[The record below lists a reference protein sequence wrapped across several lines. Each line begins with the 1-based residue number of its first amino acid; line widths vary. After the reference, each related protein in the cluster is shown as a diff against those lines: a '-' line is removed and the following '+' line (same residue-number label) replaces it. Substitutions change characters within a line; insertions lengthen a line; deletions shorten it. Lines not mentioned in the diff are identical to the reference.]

1 MYYPSPPFPLLRS
14 CIIRKNIMKKVII
27 KVQERIKYLS
37 DIKGFLNVL
46 PDKGH
51 YIFNKKVCGCGAT
64 ELYLGCDK
72 KCILA
77 SPRKNL
83 LYNKYSQHLQDNYH
97 LFRYNGDKDKYFS
110 NGSISSSETVTYK
123 DNLRDYV
130 RGGGT
135 KILTTYDSLK
145 HILEILKEQGEN
157 LEEWNVVVDEFQVM
171 FYDCHFKATT
181 EYEFYKLLQV
191 FPNVVFLSATP
202 FLEEYL
208 DKLDFFKVLTMYE
221 LEWPESMIEKPRVK
235 IIKTSKSITQ
245 LCKGIIENY
254 RKGEGETTLVDG
266 KEIKAKE
273 AVFYINSVKDI
284 VKVIKTLNIKP
295 EEVNIICSSTPEN
308 IGKLKDLSKATGM
321 EYKIGDIPGK
331 GETHKMFTFCTSTVY
346 VGADFYSD
354 KAYSYIFANPK
365 VESLT
370 IDVSVDIQQI
380 IGRQRLDSNPFKNM
394 ATLYF
399 NTKASDMTEEAMN
412 ESIKQKNE
420 KTNRQIENFKS
431 APHKEEFIDGLN
443 KKPNH
448 KENYCCIS
456 KDEKGNQVIEKNPLL
471 ELADRR
477 AWEISNK
484 IYNNDLSMFTAL
496 SVNMNV
502 TKDIDSDDSE
512 VKVLFQ
518 RWNEMKNFK
527 DRAVFYCEACKNTV
541 VLDKCYFIPTKY
553 KEYYEALGEE
563 GMENLEWR
571 EDYIKN
577 AIAPIPFEQRPNDK
591 IVEKLK
597 SNLEV
602 GKFYTRSEVKELLC
616 NTFKELG
623 LKGKPSASDISFYI
637 DCEERSKR
645 IEGKKVAGYQVISH
659 YKKRVSL
666 FKIITEVKNPIDY
679 NLDDILDM
687 IRTGK
692 QFDLK
697 KKVQD
702 VRNAKDKDEKDE
714 KKKRIPAVIWNGT
727 FKSKN
732 KNCLKVYSSYT
743 ALDFDH
749 IPPENMQD
757 FIDSLKKSPHVYAG
771 FKTPS
776 GEGYK
781 AIILHDN
788 LEPRY
793 HDDLYEQLL
802 NHYNCEVKDTS
813 TRDLARGN
821 YLSYDPDLWI
831 NADAVPFHFVPS
843 TSEPKTVVMKTETV
857 IKTDTGEE
865 ILVQDDD
872 EASGF
877 LLKLRKQVISD
888 ETIIKFLKG
897 IWTGK
902 AIGQGRNNA
911 AMSYAG
917 VLCKAGIE
925 KSKAKEL
932 IEELIPGFDISEI
945 IRYAYSHNIYGCE
958 RRRYIRKKKD

>member
-1 MYYPSPPFPLLRS
+1 
-14 CIIRKNIMKKVII
+14 MKKTTI
-27 KVQERIKYLS
+27 KVPLGIKYLS
-37 DIKGFLNVL
+37 EFKDLYNNIPTN
-46 PDKGH
+46 GH
-51 YIFNKKVCGCGAT
+51 YILNKKVCGCGAT

-83 LYNKYSQHLQDNYH
+83 LYNKYSQHLSDNFH

-123 DNLRDYV
+123 ENLRDYIKN
-130 RGGGT
+130 GGT
-135 KILTTYDSLK
+135 KILTTYDSIK
-145 HILEILKEQGEN
+145 HTHEILIELGEN
-157 LEEWNVVVDEFQVM
+157 LEEWEVTVDEFQVM

-181 EYEFYKLLQV
+181 EYEFYKQLQS

-208 DKLDFFKVLTMYE
+208 DQLDFFKNMSMYE
-221 LEWPESMIEKPRVK
+221 LEWPRTMVEKPKVNMT
-235 IIKTSKSITQ
+235 KTSKNITK
-245 LCKGIIENY
+245 LCEGIIDKY
-254 RKGEGETTLVDG
+254 RNGKGETTLVDG
-266 KEIKAKE
+266 KEYRSKE
-273 AVFYINSVKDI
+273 AILYINSVKDI

-308 IGKLKDLSKATGM
+308 IGKLKELSKEKGK

-331 GETHKMFTFCTSTVY
+331 GDTHKMFTFCTSTVY

-354 KAYSYIFANPK
+354 NAYTYIFANPK
-365 VESLT
+365 IESLT

-399 NTKASDMTEEAMN
+399 NTKKSDMTEEAFN
-412 ESIKQKNE
+412 ESIRLKNE
-420 KTNRQIENFKS
+420 KTNRQIENFNS
-431 APHKEEFIDGLN
+431 APHKEEFIEGLN

-456 KDEKGNQVIEKNPLL
+456 KDENGNQVIEKNILI

-484 IYNNDLSMFTAL
+484 IFNNDFSMFTAL

-502 TKDIDSDDSE
+502 TKDTDSDDSE
-512 VKVLFQ
+512 VKVIF
-518 RWNEMKNFK
+518 REWNEMKSFK
-527 DRAVFYCEACKNTV
+527 DRAFFYCEACKDIPE
-541 VLDKCYFIPTKY
+541 VLDKCSFIPTKY
-553 KEYYEALGEE
+553 KEYHEALGEE
-563 GMENLEWR
+563 GMKELGWR

-591 IVEKLK
+591 IMERLRAKL
-597 SNLEV
+597 EI
-602 GKFYTRSEVKELLC
+602 GKFYTKTEIKELLC
-616 NTFKELG
+616 NIFKELE

-637 DCEERSKR
+637 DCEEKSKR
-645 IEGKKVAGYQVISH
+645 MDGKKVVGYRVISH

-666 FKIITEVKNPIDY
+666 FKRITDVKNPINY
-679 NLDDILDM
+679 NLDDILE
-687 IRTGK
+687 IIKTGTE
-692 QFDLK
+692 FDLK

-714 KKKRIPAVIWNGT
+714 KKKRIPAATVNGT
-727 FKSKN
+727 FESKN
-732 KNCLKVYSSYT
+732 KNCLLVYSSYT

-749 IPPENMQD
+749 IPEDEMQD
-757 FIDSLKKSPHVYAG
+757 FIDNLKKSPHVYAG
-771 FKTPS
+771 FRTSS

-788 LEPRY
+788 LEPLY

-802 NHYNCEVKDTS
+802 EYYNCEVKDTS

-925 KSKAKEL
+925 KNKAKEL

>member
-1 MYYPSPPFPLLRS
+1 M
-14 CIIRKNIMKKVII
+14 
-27 KVQERIKYLS
+27 
-37 DIKGFLNVL
+37 
-46 PDKGH
+46 
-51 YIFNKKVCGCGAT
+51 
-64 ELYLGCDK
+64 
-72 KCILA
+72 A

-83 LYNKYSQHLQDNYH
+83 LYNKYSQHLSDNFH

-123 DNLRDYV
+123 DNLRDYIKNS
-130 RGGGT
+130 GT
-135 KILTTYDSLK
+135 KILTTYDSIK
-145 HILEILKEQGEN
+145 HIREILIELGEN
-157 LEEWNVVVDEFQVM
+157 LEEWEVIVDEFQVM

-181 EYEFYKLLQV
+181 EYEFYKHLQS

-208 DKLDFFKVLTMYE
+208 DQLDFFKNMTMYE
-221 LEWPESMIEKPRVK
+221 LEWPRTMVEKPKVNMT
-235 IIKTSKSITQ
+235 KTSKTITK
-245 LCKGIIENY
+245 LCEGIIDKY
-254 RKGEGETTLVDG
+254 RNGKGETTLVAG
-266 KEIKAKE
+266 KEYRSKE
-273 AVFYINSVKDI
+273 AILYINSVKDI
-284 VKVIKTLNIKP
+284 VKVIKALKIKP

-308 IGKLKDLSKATGM
+308 IGKLKELSKAMNM

-331 GETHKMFTFCTSTVY
+331 GDTHKMFTFCTSTVY

-354 KAYSYIFANPK
+354 NAYTYIFANPK
-365 VESLT
+365 IESLT

-399 NTKASDMTEEAMN
+399 NTKKSDMTEEAFN
-412 ESIKQKNE
+412 ESIRLKNE
-420 KTNRQIENFKS
+420 KTNRQIENFNS
-431 APHKEEFIDGLN
+431 APHKEEFIEGLN

-456 KDEKGNQVIEKNPLL
+456 KDENGNQVIEKNILI

-484 IYNNDLSMFTAL
+484 IFNNDLSMFTAL

-502 TKDIDSDDSE
+502 TKDTDSDDSE
-512 VKVLFQ
+512 VKVIF
-518 RWNEMKNFK
+518 REWNEMKSFK
-527 DRAVFYCEACKNTV
+527 DRAFFYCEACKDIPE
-541 VLDKCYFIPTKY
+541 VLDKCSFIPTKY
-553 KEYYEALGEE
+553 KEYHEALGEE
-563 GMENLEWR
+563 GMKELGWR

-591 IVEKLK
+591 IMEKLRAK
-597 SNLEV
+597 LEI
-602 GKFYTRSEVKELLC
+602 GKFYTKTEIKELLC
-616 NTFKELG
+616 NIFKELE

-637 DCEERSKR
+637 DCEEKSKR
-645 IEGKKVAGYQVISH
+645 MDGKKVVGYQVISH

-666 FKIITEVKNPIDY
+666 FKRITDVKNPINY
-679 NLDDILDM
+679 NLDDILE
-687 IRTGK
+687 IIKTGTE
-692 QFDLK
+692 FDLK

-702 VRNAKDKDEKDE
+702 VRNAKDKDEKDSM
-714 KKKRIPAVIWNGT
+714 KIRIPAATVNGT
-727 FKSKN
+727 FESKN
-732 KNCLKVYSSYT
+732 KNCLLVYSSYT

-749 IPPENMQD
+749 IPEDEMQD
-757 FIDSLKKSPHVYAG
+757 FIDNLKKSPHVYAG
-771 FKTPS
+771 FRTSS

-788 LEPRY
+788 LEPLY

-802 NHYNCEVKDTS
+802 EYYNCEVKDTS

-831 NADAVPFHFVPS
+831 NPDAEPFHFVPS
-843 TSEPKTVVMKTETV
+843 TIVPKTVVMKTETV
-857 IKTDTGEE
+857 IKNEAGEE

-872 EASGF
+872 DASSF

-925 KSKAKEL
+925 KSKAKAV

-945 IRYAYSHNIYGCE
+945 IDYAYSHNIYGCE
-958 RRRYIRKKKD
+958 RRRYIRKKKN

>member
-1 MYYPSPPFPLLRS
+1 
-14 CIIRKNIMKKVII
+14 MKKTTI
-27 KVQERIKYLS
+27 KVPLGIKYISEFKDLYNN
-37 DIKGFLNVL
+37 IPTN
-46 PDKGH
+46 GH
-51 YIFNKKVCGCGAT
+51 YILNKKVCGCGAT

-83 LYNKYSQHLQDNYH
+83 LYNKYSQHLSDNFH

-123 DNLRDYV
+123 ENLRDYIKN
-130 RGGGT
+130 GGT
-135 KILTTYDSLK
+135 KILTTYDSIK
-145 HILEILKEQGEN
+145 HIREILIELGEN
-157 LEEWNVVVDEFQVM
+157 LEEWEVTVDEFQVM

-181 EYEFYKLLQV
+181 EYEFYKHLQG

-208 DKLDFFKVLTMYE
+208 DQLDFFKSMTMYE
-221 LEWPESMIEKPRVK
+221 LEWPRTMVEKPKVNMT
-235 IIKTSKSITQ
+235 KTSKNITK
-245 LCKGIIENY
+245 LCEGIIDKY
-254 RKGEGETTLVDG
+254 RNGKGETTLVDG
-266 KEIKAKE
+266 KKYRSKE
-273 AVFYINSVKDI
+273 AILYINSVKDI
-284 VKVIKTLNIKP
+284 VKVIKALKIKP

-308 IGKLKDLSKATGM
+308 ISKLKELSKAMGM

-331 GETHKMFTFCTSTVY
+331 GDTHKMFTFCTSTVY

-354 KAYSYIFANPK
+354 NAYTYIFANPK
-365 VESLT
+365 IESLT

-399 NTKASDMTEEAMN
+399 NTKKSDMTEEAFN
-412 ESIKQKNE
+412 ESIRLKNE
-420 KTNRQIENFKS
+420 KTNRQIENFNS
-431 APHKEEFIDGLN
+431 APHKEEFIEGLN

-456 KDEKGNQVIEKNPLL
+456 KDEKGNQVIEKNTLI
-471 ELADRR
+471 ELAERR

-484 IYNNDLSMFTAL
+484 IFNNDLSMFTAL

-502 TKDIDSDDSE
+502 TKDTDSDDSE
-512 VKVLFQ
+512 VKAIFQ
-518 RWNEMKNFK
+518 KWNEMKSFK
-527 DRAVFYCEACKNTV
+527 DRAFFYCEACKDIPE
-541 VLDKCYFIPTKY
+541 VLDKCSFIPTKY
-553 KEYYEALGEE
+553 KEYHEALGEE
-563 GMENLEWR
+563 GMKELGWR

-591 IVEKLK
+591 IMERLRAKL
-597 SNLEV
+597 EI
-602 GKFYTRSEVKELLC
+602 GKFYTKTEIKELLC
-616 NTFKELG
+616 NIFKELE

-637 DCEERSKR
+637 DCEEKSKR
-645 IEGKKVAGYQVISH
+645 MDGKKVVGYQFISH

-666 FKIITEVKNPIDY
+666 FKRITDVKNPIDY
-679 NLDDILDM
+679 NLDDILEI
-687 IRTGK
+687 IRTGTE
-692 QFDLK
+692 FDLK

-702 VRNAKDKDEKDE
+702 VRNAKDKDEKDSM
-714 KKKRIPAVIWNGT
+714 KIRIPAATWNGT
-727 FKSKN
+727 FENKN
-732 KNCLKVYSSYT
+732 KNCLLVYSSYT

-749 IPPENMQD
+749 IPEDEMQD
-757 FIDSLKKSPHVYAG
+757 FIDNLKKSPHVYAG
-771 FKTPS
+771 FRTSS

-788 LEPRY
+788 LEPLY

-802 NHYNCEVKDTS
+802 EYYNCEVKDTS

-831 NADAVPFHFVPS
+831 NPDAVPFHFVPS
-843 TSEPKTVVMKTETV
+843 TTVPKTVVMKTETV

-925 KSKAKEL
+925 KSKAKAV

-945 IRYAYSHNIYGCE
+945 IDYAYSHNIYGCE
-958 RRRYIRKKKD
+958 RRRYIRKKKN

>member
-1 MYYPSPPFPLLRS
+1 
-14 CIIRKNIMKKVII
+14 MKKIII
-27 KVQERIKYLS
+27 KVPLGIKYISEFKDLYNN
-37 DIKGFLNVL
+37 IPTN
-46 PDKGH
+46 GH
-51 YIFNKKVCGCGAT
+51 YILNKKVCGCGAT

-83 LYNKYSQHLQDNYH
+83 LYNKYSQHLSDNFH

-123 DNLRDYV
+123 DNLRDYIKN
-130 RGGGT
+130 GGT
-135 KILTTYDSLK
+135 KILTTYDSIK
-145 HILEILKEQGEN
+145 HIREILIELGEN
-157 LEEWNVVVDEFQVM
+157 LEEWEVIVDEFQVM

-181 EYEFYKLLQV
+181 EYEFYKHLQS

-208 DKLDFFKVLTMYE
+208 DQLDFFKSMTMYE
-221 LEWPESMIEKPRVK
+221 LEWPRTMVEKPKVNMT
-235 IIKTSKSITQ
+235 KTSKNITK
-245 LCKGIIENY
+245 LCEGIIDKY
-254 RKGEGETTLVDG
+254 RNGKGETTLVDG
-266 KEIKAKE
+266 KEYRSKE
-273 AVFYINSVKDI
+273 AILYINSVKDI
-284 VKVIKTLNIKP
+284 VKVIKALKIKP

-308 IGKLKDLSKATGM
+308 ISKLKELSKAMGM

-331 GETHKMFTFCTSTVY
+331 GDTHKMFTFCTSTVY

-354 KAYSYIFANPK
+354 NAYTYIFANPK

-399 NTKASDMTEEAMN
+399 NTKASDMTEEAFN
-412 ESIKQKNE
+412 ESIRLKNE
-420 KTNRQIENFKS
+420 KTNRQIENFNS
-431 APHKEEFIDGLN
+431 APHKEDFIEGLN

-456 KDEKGNQVIEKNPLL
+456 KDEKGNQVIEKNTLI
-471 ELADRR
+471 ELAERR

-484 IYNNDLSMFTAL
+484 IFNNDLSMFTAL

-502 TKDIDSDDSE
+502 TKDTDSDDSE
-512 VKVLFQ
+512 VKAIFQ
-518 RWNEMKNFK
+518 KWNEMKSFK
-527 DRAVFYCEACKNTV
+527 DRAFFYCEACKDIPE
-541 VLDKCYFIPTKY
+541 VLDKCSFIPTKY
-553 KEYYEALGEE
+553 KEYHEALGEE
-563 GMENLEWR
+563 GMKELGWR

-591 IVEKLK
+591 IMERLRAKL
-597 SNLEV
+597 EI
-602 GKFYTRSEVKELLC
+602 GKFYTKTEIKELLC
-616 NTFKELG
+616 NIFKELE

-637 DCEERSKR
+637 DCEEKSKR
-645 IEGKKVAGYQVISH
+645 MDGKKVVGYQVISH

-666 FKIITEVKNPIDY
+666 FKRITDVKNPINY
-679 NLDDILDM
+679 NLDDILEI
-687 IRTGK
+687 IRTGTE
-692 QFDLK
+692 FDLK

-702 VRNAKDKDEKDE
+702 VRNAKDKDEKDSM
-714 KKKRIPAVIWNGT
+714 KIRIPAATVNGT
-727 FKSKN
+727 FESKN
-732 KNCLKVYSSYT
+732 KNCLLVYSSYT

-749 IPPENMQD
+749 IPEDEMQD
-757 FIDSLKKSPHVYAG
+757 FIDNLKKSPHVYAG
-771 FKTPS
+771 FRTSS

-788 LEPRY
+788 LEPLY

-802 NHYNCEVKDTS
+802 EYYNCEVKDTS

-831 NADAVPFHFVPS
+831 NPDAEPFHFVPS
-843 TSEPKTVVMKTETV
+843 TTVPKTVVMKTETV
-857 IKTDTGEE
+857 IKTETGEE

-925 KSKAKEL
+925 KNKAKEL

>member
-1 MYYPSPPFPLLRS
+1 
-14 CIIRKNIMKKVII
+14 MKKTTI
-27 KVQERIKYLS
+27 KVPLGIKYLS
-37 DIKGFLNVL
+37 EFKDLYNNIPTN
-46 PDKGH
+46 GH
-51 YIFNKKVCGCGAT
+51 YILNKKVCGCGAT
-64 ELYLGCDK
+64 ELFLGCDK

-83 LYNKYSQHLQDNYH
+83 LYNKYSQHLSDNFH

-123 DNLRDYV
+123 ENLRDYIKK
-130 RGGGT
+130 GGT
-135 KILTTYDSLK
+135 KILTTYDSIK
-145 HILEILKEQGEN
+145 HTHEILQEEKQDI
-157 LEEWNVVVDEFQVM
+157 EEWEVIVDEFQVM
-171 FYDCHFKATT
+171 FYDCHFKANT
-181 EYEFYKLLQV
+181 EYEFYKQLQS

-208 DKLDFFKVLTMYE
+208 DQLDFFKSMTMYE
-221 LEWPESMIEKPRVK
+221 LEWPRTMVEKPKVNMT
-235 IIKTSKSITQ
+235 KTSKNITK
-245 LCKGIIENY
+245 LCEGIIDKY
-254 RKGEGETTLVDG
+254 RNGKGETTLVDG
-266 KEIKAKE
+266 KEYRSKE
-273 AVFYINSVKDI
+273 AILYINSVKDI
-284 VKVIKTLNIKP
+284 VKVIKTLNINP

-308 IGKLKDLSKATGM
+308 ISKLKELSKAIGM

-331 GETHKMFTFCTSTVY
+331 GDTHKMFTFCTSTVY

-354 KAYSYIFANPK
+354 NAYTYIFANPK
-365 VESLT
+365 IESLT

-399 NTKASDMTEEAMN
+399 NTKASDMTEEAFN
-412 ESIKQKNE
+412 ESIRLKNE
-420 KTNRQIENFKS
+420 KTNRQIENFNS
-431 APHKEEFIDGLN
+431 APHKEEFIEGLN

-456 KDEKGNQVIEKNPLL
+456 KDENGNQVIEKNILI

-484 IYNNDLSMFTAL
+484 IFNNDFSMFTAL

-502 TKDIDSDDSE
+502 TKDTDSDDSE
-512 VKVLFQ
+512 VKAIFQ
-518 RWNEMKNFK
+518 KWNEMKSFK
-527 DRAVFYCEACKNTV
+527 DRAFFYCEACKDIPE
-541 VLDKCYFIPTKY
+541 VLDKCSFIPTKY

-563 GMENLEWR
+563 GMKELGWR

-591 IVEKLK
+591 IMDRLRAKL
-597 SNLEV
+597 EI
-602 GKFYTRSEVKELLC
+602 GKFYTKTEIKELLC
-616 NTFKELG
+616 NIFKELE

-637 DCEERSKR
+637 DCEEKSKR
-645 IEGKKVAGYQVISH
+645 MDGKKVVGYQVISH

-666 FKIITEVKNPIDY
+666 FKRITDVKNPINY
-679 NLDDILDM
+679 NLDDILEI
-687 IRTGK
+687 IRTGTE
-692 QFDLK
+692 FDLK

-702 VRNAKDKDEKDE
+702 VRNAKDKDEKDSM
-714 KKKRIPAVIWNGT
+714 KKRIPAATVNGI
-727 FKSKN
+727 FESKN
-732 KNCLKVYSSYT
+732 KNCLLVYSSYT

-749 IPPENMQD
+749 IPEDEMSE
-757 FIDSLKKSPHVYAG
+757 FIDNLKKSPHVYAG
-771 FKTPS
+771 FRTSS

-788 LEPRY
+788 LEPLY

-802 NHYNCEVKDTS
+802 EYYNCEVKDTS

-831 NADAVPFHFVPS
+831 NPDAEPFHFVPS
-843 TSEPKTVVMKTETV
+843 TTVPKTVVMKTETV

-925 KSKAKEL
+925 KNKAKEL

>member
-1 MYYPSPPFPLLRS
+1 
-14 CIIRKNIMKKVII
+14 MKKTTI
-27 KVQERIKYLS
+27 KVPLGIKYISEFKDLYNN
-37 DIKGFLNVL
+37 IPTN
-46 PDKGH
+46 GH
-51 YIFNKKVCGCGAT
+51 YILNKKVCGCGAT
-64 ELYLGCDK
+64 ELFLGCDK

-83 LYNKYSQHLQDNYH
+83 LYNKYSQHLSDNFH

-123 DNLRDYV
+123 ENLRDYIKK
-130 RGGGT
+130 GGT
-135 KILTTYDSLK
+135 KILTTYDSIK
-145 HILEILKEQGEN
+145 HTHEILIELGEN
-157 LEEWNVVVDEFQVM
+157 LEEWEVTVDEFQIM

-181 EYEFYKLLQV
+181 EYEFYKHLQS

-208 DKLDFFKVLTMYE
+208 DQLDFFKNMTMYE
-221 LEWPESMIEKPRVK
+221 LEWPRTMVEKPKVNMT
-235 IIKTSKSITQ
+235 KTSKNITK
-245 LCKGIIENY
+245 LCEGIIDKY
-254 RKGEGETTLVDG
+254 RNGKGETTLVDG
-266 KEIKAKE
+266 KEYRSKE
-273 AVFYINSVKDI
+273 AILYINSVKDI
-284 VKVIKTLNIKP
+284 VKVIKNLNIKP

-308 IGKLKDLSKATGM
+308 IGKLKELSKAMNM

-331 GETHKMFTFCTSTVY
+331 GDTHKMFTFCTSTVY

-354 KAYSYIFANPK
+354 NAYTYIFANPK

-399 NTKASDMTEEAMN
+399 NTKASDMTEEAFN
-412 ESIKQKNE
+412 ESIRLKNE
-420 KTNRQIENFKS
+420 KTNRQIENFNS
-431 APHKEEFIDGLN
+431 APHKEEFIEGLN

-456 KDEKGNQVIEKNPLL
+456 KDKNGNQVIEKNILI

-484 IYNNDLSMFTAL
+484 IFNNDFSMFTAL

-502 TKDIDSDDSE
+502 TKDTDSDDSE
-512 VKVLFQ
+512 VKAIF
-518 RWNEMKNFK
+518 REWNEMKSFK
-527 DRAVFYCEACKNTV
+527 DRAFFYCEACKDIPE
-541 VLDKCYFIPTKY
+541 VLDKCSFIPTKY
-553 KEYYEALGEE
+553 KEYHEALGEE
-563 GMENLEWR
+563 GMKELGWR

-591 IVEKLK
+591 IMERLK
-597 SNLEV
+597 ANLEV
-602 GKFYTRSEVKELLC
+602 GKFYTKTYIKELLC
-616 NTFKELG
+616 NIFKELE

-637 DCEERSKR
+637 DCEEKSKR
-645 IEGKKVAGYQVISH
+645 MDGKKVVGYQVISH

-666 FKIITEVKNPIDY
+666 FKRITDVKNPIDY
-679 NLDDILDM
+679 NLDDILE
-687 IRTGK
+687 IIKTGTE
-692 QFDLK
+692 FNLK

-702 VRNAKDKDEKDE
+702 VRNAKDKDEKDSM
-714 KKKRIPAVIWNGT
+714 KIRIPAATVNGT
-727 FKSKN
+727 FESKN
-732 KNCLKVYSSYT
+732 KNCLLVYSSYT

-749 IPPENMQD
+749 IPEDEMSE
-757 FIDSLKKSPHVYAG
+757 FIDNLKKSPHVYAG
-771 FKTPS
+771 FRTSS

-788 LEPRY
+788 LEPLY

-802 NHYNCEVKDTS
+802 EYYNCEVKDTS

-831 NADAVPFHFVPS
+831 NPDAVPFHFVPS
-843 TSEPKTVVMKTETV
+843 TTVPKTVIMKTETV
-857 IKTDTGEE
+857 IKTEAGEE

-888 ETIIKFLKG
+888 KTIIKFLKG

-925 KSKAKEL
+925 KSKAKAV
-932 IEELIPGFDISEI
+932 IEELIPEFDISEI
-945 IRYAYSHNIYGCE
+945 IDYAYSHNIYGCE

>member
-1 MYYPSPPFPLLRS
+1 
-14 CIIRKNIMKKVII
+14 MKKITI
-27 KVQERIKYLS
+27 KVPLGIKYISEFKDLYNN
-37 DIKGFLNVL
+37 IPTN
-46 PDKGH
+46 GH
-51 YIFNKKVCGCGAT
+51 YILNKKVCGCGAT

-83 LYNKYSQHLQDNYH
+83 LYNKYSQHLSDNFH

-123 DNLRDYV
+123 ENLRDYIKN
-130 RGGGT
+130 GGT
-135 KILTTYDSLK
+135 KILTTYDSIK
-145 HILEILKEQGEN
+145 HIREILIELGEN
-157 LEEWNVVVDEFQVM
+157 LEEWEVTVDEFQVM

-181 EYEFYKLLQV
+181 EYEFYKHLQG

-208 DKLDFFKVLTMYE
+208 DQLDFFKSMTMYE
-221 LEWPESMIEKPRVK
+221 LEWPRTMVEKPKVNMT
-235 IIKTSKSITQ
+235 KTSKNITK
-245 LCKGIIENY
+245 LCEGIIDKY
-254 RKGEGETTLVDG
+254 RNGKGETTLVDG
-266 KEIKAKE
+266 KEYRSKE
-273 AVFYINSVKDI
+273 AILYINSVKDI
-284 VKVIKTLNIKP
+284 VKVIKALKIKP

-308 IGKLKDLSKATGM
+308 ISKLKELSKAMGM

-331 GETHKMFTFCTSTVY
+331 GDTHKMFTFCTSTVY

-354 KAYSYIFANPK
+354 NAYTYIFANPK

-399 NTKASDMTEEAMN
+399 NTKASDMTEEAFN
-412 ESIKQKNE
+412 ESIRLKNE
-420 KTNRQIENFKS
+420 KTNRQIENFNS
-431 APHKEEFIDGLN
+431 APHKEDFIEGLN

-456 KDEKGNQVIEKNPLL
+456 KDEKGNQVIEKNILI
-471 ELADRR
+471 ELAERR

-484 IYNNDLSMFTAL
+484 IFNNDLSMFTAL

-502 TKDIDSDDSE
+502 TKDTDSDDSE
-512 VKVLFQ
+512 VKVMFQ
-518 RWNEMKNFK
+518 KWNEMKSFK
-527 DRAVFYCEACKNTV
+527 DRAFFYCEACKDIPE
-541 VLDKCYFIPTKY
+541 VLDKCSFIPTKY
-553 KEYYEALGEE
+553 KEYHEALGEE
-563 GMENLEWR
+563 GMKELGWR

-591 IVEKLK
+591 IMERLRAKL
-597 SNLEV
+597 EI
-602 GKFYTRSEVKELLC
+602 GKFYTKTEIKELLC
-616 NTFKELG
+616 NIFKELE

-637 DCEERSKR
+637 DCEEKSKR
-645 IEGKKVAGYQVISH
+645 MDGKKVVGYQVISH

-666 FKIITEVKNPIDY
+666 FKRITDVKNPIDY
-679 NLDDILDM
+679 NLDDILE
-687 IRTGK
+687 IIKTGTE
-692 QFDLK
+692 FDLK

-714 KKKRIPAVIWNGT
+714 KKKRIPAATVNGT
-727 FKSKN
+727 FESKN

-749 IPPENMQD
+749 IPEDEMQD
-757 FIDSLKKSPHVYAG
+757 FIDNLKKSPHVYAG
-771 FKTPS
+771 FRTSS

-788 LEPRY
+788 LEPLY

-802 NHYNCEVKDTS
+802 EYYNCEVKDTS

-831 NADAVPFHFVPS
+831 NPDAVSFHFVPS
-843 TSEPKTVVMKTETV
+843 TTVPKTVVMKTETV

-925 KSKAKEL
+925 KSKAKAV

-945 IRYAYSHNIYGCE
+945 IDYAYSHNIYGCE
-958 RRRYIRKKKD
+958 RRRYIRKKKN

>member
-1 MYYPSPPFPLLRS
+1 
-14 CIIRKNIMKKVII
+14 MKKTTI
-27 KVQERIKYLS
+27 KVPLGIKYLS
-37 DIKGFLNVL
+37 EFKDLYNNIPTN
-46 PDKGH
+46 GH
-51 YIFNKKVCGCGAT
+51 YILNKKVCGCGAT
-64 ELYLGCDK
+64 ELYLSCDK

-83 LYNKYSQHLQDNYH
+83 LYNKYSQHLSDNFH

-123 DNLRDYV
+123 ENLRDYIKN
-130 RGGGT
+130 GGT
-135 KILTTYDSLK
+135 KILTTYDSIK
-145 HILEILKEQGEN
+145 HIREILIELGEN
-157 LEEWNVVVDEFQVM
+157 LEKWEVIVDEFQVM

-181 EYEFYKLLQV
+181 EYEFYKHLQS

-208 DKLDFFKVLTMYE
+208 DQLDFFKNMTMYE
-221 LEWPESMIEKPRVK
+221 LEWPRTMVEKPKVNMT
-235 IIKTSKSITQ
+235 KTSKNITK
-245 LCKGIIENY
+245 LCEGIIDKY
-254 RKGEGETTLVDG
+254 RNGKGETTLVDG
-266 KEIKAKE
+266 KEYRSKE
-273 AVFYINSVKDI
+273 AILYINSVKDI
-284 VKVIKTLNIKP
+284 VKVIKALKIKP

-308 IGKLKDLSKATGM
+308 ISKLKELSKAMGM

-331 GETHKMFTFCTSTVY
+331 GDTHKMFTFCTSTVY

-354 KAYSYIFANPK
+354 NAYTYIFANPK

-399 NTKASDMTEEAMN
+399 NTKASDMTEEAFN
-412 ESIKQKNE
+412 ESIRLKNE
-420 KTNRQIENFKS
+420 KTNRQIENFNS
-431 APHKEEFIDGLN
+431 APHKEEFIEGLN

-456 KDEKGNQVIEKNPLL
+456 KDKNGNQVIEKNILI

-484 IYNNDLSMFTAL
+484 IFNNDFSMFTAL

-502 TKDIDSDDSE
+502 TKDTDSDDSE
-512 VKVLFQ
+512 VKAIF
-518 RWNEMKNFK
+518 REWNEMKSFK
-527 DRAVFYCEACKNTV
+527 DRAFFYCEACKDIPE
-541 VLDKCYFIPTKY
+541 VLDKCSFIPTKY

-563 GMENLEWR
+563 GMKELGWR

-591 IVEKLK
+591 IMERLRAKL
-597 SNLEV
+597 EI
-602 GKFYTRSEVKELLC
+602 GKFYTKTEIKELLC
-616 NTFKELG
+616 NIFKELG

-637 DCEERSKR
+637 DCEEKSKR
-645 IEGKKVAGYQVISH
+645 MDGKKVVGYQVISY

-666 FKIITEVKNPIDY
+666 FKRITDVKNPIDY
-679 NLDDILDM
+679 NLDDILEI
-687 IRTGK
+687 IRTGTE
-692 QFDLK
+692 FDLK

-702 VRNAKDKDEKDE
+702 VRNAKDKDEKDSL
-714 KKKRIPAVIWNGT
+714 KIRIPAATWNGT
-727 FKSKN
+727 FENKN
-732 KNCLKVYSSYT
+732 KNCLLVYSSYT

-749 IPPENMQD
+749 IPEDEIQD

-771 FKTPS
+771 FRTSS

-788 LEPRY
+788 LEPLY

-802 NHYNCEVKDTS
+802 EYYNCEVKDTS

-831 NADAVPFHFVPS
+831 NPDAEPFHFVPS
-843 TSEPKTVVMKTETV
+843 TSEPKAVAMKTETV

-925 KSKAKEL
+925 KNKAKAV

>member
-1 MYYPSPPFPLLRS
+1 
-14 CIIRKNIMKKVII
+14 MKKITI
-27 KVQERIKYLS
+27 KVPLGIKYISEFKDLYNN
-37 DIKGFLNVL
+37 IPTN
-46 PDKGH
+46 GH
-51 YIFNKKVCGCGAT
+51 YILNKKVCGCGAT

-83 LYNKYSQHLQDNYH
+83 LYNKYSQHLSDNFH

-123 DNLRDYV
+123 ENLRDYIKN
-130 RGGGT
+130 GGT
-135 KILTTYDSLK
+135 KILTTYDSIK
-145 HILEILKEQGEN
+145 HIREILIELGEN
-157 LEEWNVVVDEFQVM
+157 LEEWEVTVDEFQVM

-181 EYEFYKLLQV
+181 EYEFYKHLQG

-208 DKLDFFKVLTMYE
+208 DQLDFFKSMTMYE
-221 LEWPESMIEKPRVK
+221 LEWPRTMVEKPKVNMT
-235 IIKTSKSITQ
+235 KTSKNITK
-245 LCKGIIENY
+245 LCEGIIDKY
-254 RKGEGETTLVDG
+254 RNGKGETTLVDG
-266 KEIKAKE
+266 KEYRSKE
-273 AVFYINSVKDI
+273 AILYINSVKDI
-284 VKVIKTLNIKP
+284 VKVIKALKIKP

-308 IGKLKDLSKATGM
+308 ISKLKELSKAMGM

-331 GETHKMFTFCTSTVY
+331 GDTHKMFTFCTSTVY

-354 KAYSYIFANPK
+354 NAYTYIFANPK

-399 NTKASDMTEEAMN
+399 NTKASDMTEEAFN
-412 ESIKQKNE
+412 ESIRLKNE
-420 KTNRQIENFKS
+420 KTNRQIENFNS
-431 APHKEEFIDGLN
+431 APHKEDFIEGLN

-456 KDEKGNQVIEKNPLL
+456 KDEKGNQVIEKNTLI
-471 ELADRR
+471 ELAERR

-484 IYNNDLSMFTAL
+484 IFNNDLSMFTAL

-502 TKDIDSDDSE
+502 TKDTDSDDSE
-512 VKVLFQ
+512 VKVMFQ
-518 RWNEMKNFK
+518 KWNEMKSFK
-527 DRAVFYCEACKNTV
+527 DRAFFYCEACKDIPE
-541 VLDKCYFIPTKY
+541 VLDKCSFIPTKY
-553 KEYYEALGEE
+553 KEYHEALGEE
-563 GMENLEWR
+563 GMKELGWR

-591 IVEKLK
+591 IMERLRAKL
-597 SNLEV
+597 EI
-602 GKFYTRSEVKELLC
+602 GKFYTKTEIKELLC
-616 NTFKELG
+616 NIFKELE

-637 DCEERSKR
+637 DCEEKSKR
-645 IEGKKVAGYQVISH
+645 MDGKKVVGYHVISH

-666 FKIITEVKNPIDY
+666 FKRITDVKNPIDY
-679 NLDDILDM
+679 NLDDILE
-687 IRTGK
+687 IIKTGTE
-692 QFDLK
+692 FDLK

-714 KKKRIPAVIWNGT
+714 KKKRIPAATVNGT
-727 FKSKN
+727 FESKN

-749 IPPENMQD
+749 IPEDEMQD
-757 FIDSLKKSPHVYAG
+757 FIDNLKKSPHVYAG
-771 FKTPS
+771 FRTSS
-776 GEGYK
+776 GEEYK

-788 LEPRY
+788 LEPLY

-802 NHYNCEVKDTS
+802 EYYNCEVKDTS

-831 NADAVPFHFVPS
+831 NPDAVPFHFVPS
-843 TSEPKTVVMKTETV
+843 TTVPKTVVMKTETV

-877 LLKLRKQVISD
+877 LLKLRKQIISD

-925 KSKAKEL
+925 KSKAKAV

-945 IRYAYSHNIYGCE
+945 IDYAYSHNIYGCE
-958 RRRYIRKKKD
+958 RRRYIRKKKN

>member
-1 MYYPSPPFPLLRS
+1 
-14 CIIRKNIMKKVII
+14 MKKTTI
-27 KVQERIKYLS
+27 KVPLGIKYISEFKDLYNN
-37 DIKGFLNVL
+37 IPTN
-46 PDKGH
+46 GH
-51 YIFNKKVCGCGAT
+51 YILNKKVCGCGAT

-83 LYNKYSQHLQDNYH
+83 LYNKYSQHLSDNFH

-123 DNLRDYV
+123 DNLREYV
-130 RGGGT
+130 RNGGF

-145 HILEILKEQGEN
+145 HILEILQDEKQN

-181 EYEFYKLLQV
+181 EYEFYKLLQD

-208 DKLDFFKVLTMYE
+208 DQLEFFKVLTMYE
-221 LEWPESMIEKPRVK
+221 LEWPKCMIEKPGVK
-235 IIKTSKSITQ
+235 IIKTSKSITK
-245 LCKGIIENY
+245 LCEGIIEKY
-254 RKGEGETTLVDG
+254 RKGEGEITLVDG
-266 KEIKAKE
+266 VEFRAKE
-273 AVFYINSVKDI
+273 AVFYINSVKEI
-284 VKVIKTLNIKP
+284 VKIIKAHNIKP

-308 IGKLKDLSKATGM
+308 IGKLKEVSKAMNM

-331 GETHKMFTFCTSTVY
+331 GDPHKMLSCCTSTVY

-354 KAYSYIFANPK
+354 NAYSYIFANPL

-399 NTKASDMTEEAMN
+399 NTKASDMTEEAFN
-412 ESIKQKNE
+412 ESIRQKNE
-420 KTNRQIENFKS
+420 KTNRQIENFNS
-431 APHKEEFIDGLN
+431 APHKEDFIEGLN

-456 KDEKGNQVIEKNPLL
+456 KDEKGNQVIEKNTLI
-471 ELADRR
+471 ELAERR

-484 IYNNDLSMFTAL
+484 IFNNDLSMFTAL

-502 TKDIDSDDSE
+502 TKDTDSDDSE
-512 VKVLFQ
+512 VKVMFQ
-518 RWNEMKNFK
+518 KWNEMKSFK
-527 DRAVFYCEACKNTV
+527 DRAFFYCEACKDIPE
-541 VLDKCYFIPTKY
+541 VLDKCSFIPTKY
-553 KEYYEALGEE
+553 KEYHEALGEE
-563 GMENLEWR
+563 GMKELGWR

-591 IVEKLK
+591 IMERLRAKL
-597 SNLEV
+597 EI
-602 GKFYTRSEVKELLC
+602 GKFYTKTEIKELLC
-616 NTFKELG
+616 NIFKELG

-637 DCEERSKR
+637 DCEEKSKR
-645 IEGKKVAGYQVISH
+645 MDGKKVVGYQVISH

-666 FKIITEVKNPIDY
+666 FKRITDVKNPINY
-679 NLDDILDM
+679 NLDDILEM
-687 IRTGK
+687 IRTGTE
-692 QFDLK
+692 FDLK

-702 VRNAKDKDEKDE
+702 VRNAKDKDEKDSM
-714 KKKRIPAVIWNGT
+714 KIRIPAVTVNGI
-727 FKSKN
+727 FESKN
-732 KNCLKVYSSYT
+732 KNCLLVYSSYT

-788 LEPRY
+788 LEPLY

-802 NHYNCEVKDTS
+802 EYYNCEVKDTS

-831 NADAVPFHFVPS
+831 NPDAVSFHFVPS
-843 TSEPKTVVMKTETV
+843 TTVPKTVVMKTETV

-958 RRRYIRKKKD
+958 RRKYIRKKKD

>member
-1 MYYPSPPFPLLRS
+1 
-14 CIIRKNIMKKVII
+14 MKKTTI
-27 KVQERIKYLS
+27 KVPLGIKYISEFKDLYNN
-37 DIKGFLNVL
+37 IPTN
-46 PDKGH
+46 GH
-51 YIFNKKVCGCGAT
+51 YILNKKVCGCGAT

-83 LYNKYSQHLQDNYH
+83 LYNKYSQHLSDNFH

-123 DNLRDYV
+123 ENLRDYIKN
-130 RGGGT
+130 GGT
-135 KILTTYDSLK
+135 KILTTYDSIK
-145 HILEILKEQGEN
+145 HIREILIELGEN
-157 LEEWNVVVDEFQVM
+157 LEEWEVTVDEFQVM

-181 EYEFYKLLQV
+181 EYEFYKHLQG

-208 DKLDFFKVLTMYE
+208 DQLDFFKSMTMYE
-221 LEWPESMIEKPRVK
+221 LEWPRTMVEKPKVNMT
-235 IIKTSKSITQ
+235 KTSKNITK
-245 LCKGIIENY
+245 LCEGIIDKY
-254 RKGEGETTLVDG
+254 RNGKGETTLVDG
-266 KEIKAKE
+266 KEYRSKE
-273 AVFYINSVKDI
+273 AILYINSVKDI
-284 VKVIKTLNIKP
+284 VKVIKALKIKP

-308 IGKLKDLSKATGM
+308 ISKLKELSKAMGM

-331 GETHKMFTFCTSTVY
+331 GDTHKMFTFCTSTVY

-354 KAYSYIFANPK
+354 NAYTYIFANPK

-399 NTKASDMTEEAMN
+399 NTKASDMTEEAFN
-412 ESIKQKNE
+412 ESIRLKNE
-420 KTNRQIENFKS
+420 KTNRQIENFNS
-431 APHKEEFIDGLN
+431 APHKEDFIEGLN

-456 KDEKGNQVIEKNPLL
+456 KDEKGNQVIEKNTLI
-471 ELADRR
+471 ELAERR

-484 IYNNDLSMFTAL
+484 IFNNDFSMFTAL

-502 TKDIDSDDSE
+502 TKDTDSDDSE
-512 VKVLFQ
+512 VKVIFQ
-518 RWNEMKNFK
+518 KWNEMKSFK
-527 DRAVFYCEACKNTV
+527 DRAFFYCEACKDIPE
-541 VLDKCYFIPTKY
+541 VLDKCSFIPTKY
-553 KEYYEALGEE
+553 KEYHEALGEE
-563 GMENLEWR
+563 GMKELGWR

-591 IVEKLK
+591 IMERLRAKL
-597 SNLEV
+597 EI
-602 GKFYTRSEVKELLC
+602 GKFYTKTEIKELLC
-616 NTFKELG
+616 NIFKELE

-637 DCEERSKR
+637 DCEEKSKR
-645 IEGKKVAGYQVISH
+645 MDGKKVVGYQVISH

-666 FKIITEVKNPIDY
+666 FKRITDVKNPIDY
-679 NLDDILDM
+679 NLDDILE
-687 IRTGK
+687 IIKTGTE
-692 QFDLK
+692 FDLK

-714 KKKRIPAVIWNGT
+714 KKKRIPAATVNGT
-727 FKSKN
+727 FESKN

-749 IPPENMQD
+749 IPEDEMQD
-757 FIDSLKKSPHVYAG
+757 FIDNLKKSPHVYAG
-771 FKTPS
+771 FRTSS

-788 LEPRY
+788 LEPLY

-802 NHYNCEVKDTS
+802 EYYNCEVKDTS

-831 NADAVPFHFVPS
+831 NPDAVPFHFVPS
-843 TSEPKTVVMKTETV
+843 TTVPKTVVMKTETV

-925 KSKAKEL
+925 KSKAKAV

-945 IRYAYSHNIYGCE
+945 IDYAYSHNIYGCE
-958 RRRYIRKKKD
+958 RRRYIRKKKN

>member
-1 MYYPSPPFPLLRS
+1 M
-14 CIIRKNIMKKVII
+14 
-27 KVQERIKYLS
+27 
-37 DIKGFLNVL
+37 
-46 PDKGH
+46 
-51 YIFNKKVCGCGAT
+51 
-64 ELYLGCDK
+64 
-72 KCILA
+72 A

-83 LYNKYSQHLQDNYH
+83 LYNKYSQHLSDNFH

-123 DNLRDYV
+123 ENLRDYIKN
-130 RGGGT
+130 GGT
-135 KILTTYDSLK
+135 KILTTYDSIK
-145 HILEILKEQGEN
+145 HIREILIELGEN
-157 LEEWNVVVDEFQVM
+157 LEEWEVIVDEFQVM

-181 EYEFYKLLQV
+181 EYEFYKHLQS

-208 DKLDFFKVLTMYE
+208 DQLDFFKSMTMYE
-221 LEWPESMIEKPRVK
+221 LEWPRTMVEKPKVNMT
-235 IIKTSKSITQ
+235 KTSKNITK
-245 LCKGIIENY
+245 LCEGIIDKY
-254 RKGEGETTLVDG
+254 RNGKGETTLVDG
-266 KEIKAKE
+266 KEYRSKE
-273 AVFYINSVKDI
+273 AILYINSVKDI
-284 VKVIKTLNIKP
+284 VKVIKALKIKP

-308 IGKLKDLSKATGM
+308 ISKLKELSKAMGM

-331 GETHKMFTFCTSTVY
+331 GDTHKMFTFCTSTVY

-354 KAYSYIFANPK
+354 NAYTYIFANPK
-365 VESLT
+365 IESLT

-399 NTKASDMTEEAMN
+399 NTKKSDMTEEAFN
-412 ESIKQKNE
+412 ESIRLKNE
-420 KTNRQIENFKS
+420 KTNRQIENFNS
-431 APHKEEFIDGLN
+431 APHKEDFIEGLN

-456 KDEKGNQVIEKNPLL
+456 KDEKGNQVIEKNTLI
-471 ELADRR
+471 ELAERR

-484 IYNNDLSMFTAL
+484 IFNNDLSMFTAL

-502 TKDIDSDDSE
+502 TKDTDSDDSE
-512 VKVLFQ
+512 VKAIFQ
-518 RWNEMKNFK
+518 KWNEMKSFK
-527 DRAVFYCEACKNTV
+527 DRAFFYCEACKDIPE
-541 VLDKCYFIPTKY
+541 VLDKCSFIPTKY
-553 KEYYEALGEE
+553 KEYHEALGEE
-563 GMENLEWR
+563 GMKELGWR

-591 IVEKLK
+591 IMERLRAKL
-597 SNLEV
+597 EI
-602 GKFYTRSEVKELLC
+602 GKFYTKTEIKELLC
-616 NTFKELG
+616 NIFKELE

-637 DCEERSKR
+637 DCEEKSKR
-645 IEGKKVAGYQVISH
+645 MDGKKVVGYQFISH

-666 FKIITEVKNPIDY
+666 FKRITDVKNPIDY
-679 NLDDILDM
+679 NLDDILEI
-687 IRTGK
+687 IRTGTE
-692 QFDLK
+692 FDLK

-702 VRNAKDKDEKDE
+702 VRNAKDKDEKDSM
-714 KKKRIPAVIWNGT
+714 KIRIPAATWNGT
-727 FKSKN
+727 FENKN
-732 KNCLKVYSSYT
+732 KNCLLVYSSYT

-749 IPPENMQD
+749 IPEDEMQD
-757 FIDSLKKSPHVYAG
+757 FIDNLKKSPHVYAG
-771 FKTPS
+771 FRTSS

-788 LEPRY
+788 LEPLY

-802 NHYNCEVKDTS
+802 EYYNCEVKDTS

-831 NADAVPFHFVPS
+831 NPDAEPFHFVPS
-843 TSEPKTVVMKTETV
+843 TTVPKTVVMKTETV
-857 IKTDTGEE
+857 IKTEAGEE

-925 KSKAKEL
+925 KSKAKAV

-945 IRYAYSHNIYGCE
+945 IDYAYSHNIYGCE
-958 RRRYIRKKKD
+958 RRRYIRKKKN

>member
-1 MYYPSPPFPLLRS
+1 MEGLFDS
-14 CIIRKNIMKKVII
+14 
-27 KVQERIKYLS
+27 
-37 DIKGFLNVL
+37 L

-64 ELYLGCDK
+64 ELFLGCDK

-83 LYNKYSQHLQDNYH
+83 LYNKYSQHLLDNYH

-145 HILEILKEQGEN
+145 HILEILQDEKQDLN
-157 LEEWNVVVDEFQVM
+157 EWNVVVDEFQVM

-181 EYEFYKLLQV
+181 EYEFYKLLQG

-208 DKLDFFKVLTMYE
+208 DQLDFFKVLTIYE
-221 LEWPESMIEKPRVK
+221 LEWLGSMIEKPGVK
-235 IIKTSKSITQ
+235 IIRTSQSITK
-245 LCKGIIENY
+245 LCEGIIEKY
-254 RKGEGETTLVDG
+254 RKGEGETALVDG

-273 AVFYINSVKDI
+273 AVFYINSVKEI
-284 VKVIKTLNIKP
+284 VKVIKVLNIKP
-295 EEVNIICSSTPEN
+295 EEVNIICSSTSEN
-308 IGKLKDLSKATGM
+308 TGKLKELPKEKGKD
-321 EYKIGDIPGK
+321 YKIGDIPGK

-346 VGADFYSD
+346 VGADFYSNN
-354 KAYSYIFANPK
+354 AYSYIFANPH

-380 IGRQRLDSNPFKNM
+380 IGRQRLDSNPFKNK

-399 NTKASDMTEEAMN
+399 KTKASDMTEEAMK
-412 ESIKQKNE
+412 ESIRLKNE
-420 KTNRQIENFKS
+420 KTTKQIENFNS
-431 APHKEEFIDGLN
+431 APHKDDFIEGLN

-456 KDEKGNQVIEKNPLL
+456 KDEKGKQIIEKNPLL

-477 AWEISNK
+477 AWEITNK

-502 TKDIDSDDSE
+502 TKDIDSNDSE
-512 VKVLFQ
+512 VNDLF
-518 RWNEMKNFK
+518 REWNKLRNFK
-527 DRAVFYCEACKNTV
+527 DRVVFYCEACKNPE
-541 VLDKCYFIPTKY
+541 VLNKCCFIPAKY

-563 GMENLEWR
+563 GMKELGWR

-577 AIAPIPFEQRPNDK
+577 AIAPIPFEQRPNDE
-591 IVEKLK
+591 IMGKLK
-597 SNLEV
+597 ANLKER
-602 GKFYTRSEVKELLC
+602 KFYAKSEIKELLC
-616 NTFKELG
+616 NIFKELR
-623 LKGKPSASDISFYI
+623 LKGKPSASDVSFYI
-637 DCEERSKR
+637 DCEEKSKR
-645 IEGKKVAGYQVISH
+645 VDGKKVVGYQVISY

-666 FKIITEVKNPIDY
+666 FKRISDVKNPIQY
-679 NLDDILDM
+679 NLDDILEM

-702 VRNAKDKDEKDE
+702 VRNAKDKDEKDRM
-714 KKKRIPAVIWNGT
+714 KIRLPAVTWNGI
-727 FKSKN
+727 FESKN
-732 KNCLKVYSSYT
+732 KNCLLVYSSYT

-749 IPPENMQD
+749 IPKDEMPG
-757 FIDSLKKSPHVYAG
+757 FIDKLKKSSHVYAG
-771 FKTPS
+771 FRTSS

-788 LEPRY
+788 LEPSY
-793 HDDLYEQLL
+793 HDDLYERLL
-802 NHYNCEVKDTS
+802 TRYNCGVKDTS

-831 NADAVPFHFVPS
+831 NPDAVPFHFVPS
-843 TSEPKTVVMKTETV
+843 TPVPKENSKVRTETV
-857 IKTDTGEE
+857 IKTETGEE

-902 AIGQGRNNA
+902 AIGQGRNNT

-925 KSKAKEL
+925 KSKAKEV
-932 IEELIPGFDISEI
+932 IKELIPGFDISEI

-958 RRRYIRKKKD
+958 RRRYIRKKNG

>member
-1 MYYPSPPFPLLRS
+1 
-14 CIIRKNIMKKVII
+14 MKKITI
-27 KVQERIKYLS
+27 KVPLGIKYISEFKDLYNN
-37 DIKGFLNVL
+37 IPTN
-46 PDKGH
+46 GH
-51 YIFNKKVCGCGAT
+51 YILNKKVCGCGAT

-83 LYNKYSQHLQDNYH
+83 LYNKYSQHLSDNFH

-123 DNLRDYV
+123 ENLRDYIKN
-130 RGGGT
+130 GGT
-135 KILTTYDSLK
+135 KILTTYDSIK
-145 HILEILKEQGEN
+145 HIREILIELGEN
-157 LEEWNVVVDEFQVM
+157 LEEWEVTVDEFQVM

-181 EYEFYKLLQV
+181 EYEFYKHLQS

-208 DKLDFFKVLTMYE
+208 DQLDFFKNMTMYE
-221 LEWPESMIEKPRVK
+221 LEWPRTMVEKPKVNMT
-235 IIKTSKSITQ
+235 KTSKNITK
-245 LCKGIIENY
+245 LCEGIIDKY
-254 RKGEGETTLVDG
+254 RNGKGETTLVDG
-266 KEIKAKE
+266 KEYRSKE
-273 AVFYINSVKDI
+273 AILYINSVKDI

-308 IGKLKDLSKATGM
+308 ISKLKELSKAMGM

-331 GETHKMFTFCTSTVY
+331 GDTHKMFTFCTSTVY

-354 KAYSYIFANPK
+354 NAYTYIFANPK
-365 VESLT
+365 IESLT

-399 NTKASDMTEEAMN
+399 NTKKSDMTEEAFN
-412 ESIKQKNE
+412 ESIRLKNE
-420 KTNRQIENFKS
+420 KTNRQIENFNS
-431 APHKEEFIDGLN
+431 APHKEEFIEGLN

-456 KDEKGNQVIEKNPLL
+456 KDENGNQVIEKNILI

-484 IYNNDLSMFTAL
+484 IFNNDFSMFTAL

-502 TKDIDSDDSE
+502 TKDTDSDDSE
-512 VKVLFQ
+512 VKVIF
-518 RWNEMKNFK
+518 REWNEMKSFK
-527 DRAVFYCEACKNTV
+527 DRAFFYCEACKDIPE
-541 VLDKCYFIPTKY
+541 VLDKCSFIPTKY
-553 KEYYEALGEE
+553 KEYHEALGEE
-563 GMENLEWR
+563 GMKELGWR

-591 IVEKLK
+591 IMERLRA
-597 SNLEV
+597 NLEV
-602 GKFYTRSEVKELLC
+602 GKFYTKTDIKELLC
-616 NTFKELG
+616 NIFKELE

-666 FKIITEVKNPIDY
+666 FKRITDVKNPIDY
-679 NLDDILDM
+679 NLDDILEI
-687 IRTGK
+687 IRTGTE
-692 QFDLK
+692 FDLK

-702 VRNAKDKDEKDE
+702 VRNAKDKDEKDSM
-714 KKKRIPAVIWNGT
+714 KIRIPAATWNGT
-727 FKSKN
+727 FENKN
-732 KNCLKVYSSYT
+732 KNCLLVYSSYT

-749 IPPENMQD
+749 IPEDEMQD

-771 FKTPS
+771 FRTSS

-788 LEPRY
+788 LEPLY

-802 NHYNCEVKDTS
+802 EYYNCEVKDTS

-831 NADAVPFHFVPS
+831 NPDAEPFHFVPS
-843 TSEPKTVVMKTETV
+843 TTVPKTVVMKTETV
-857 IKTDTGEE
+857 IKTEAGEE

-888 ETIIKFLKG
+888 DTIIKFLKG

-925 KSKAKEL
+925 KSKAKAV

-945 IRYAYSHNIYGCE
+945 IDYAYSHNIYGCE
-958 RRRYIRKKKD
+958 RRRYIRKKKN

>member
-1 MYYPSPPFPLLRS
+1 
-14 CIIRKNIMKKVII
+14 MKKTTI
-27 KVQERIKYLS
+27 KVPLGIKYISEFKDLYNN
-37 DIKGFLNVL
+37 IPTN
-46 PDKGH
+46 GH
-51 YIFNKKVCGCGAT
+51 YILNKKVCGCGAT

-83 LYNKYSQHLQDNYH
+83 LYNKYSQHLSDNFH

-123 DNLRDYV
+123 ENLRDYIKK
-130 RGGGT
+130 GGT
-135 KILTTYDSLK
+135 KILTTYDSIK
-145 HILEILKEQGEN
+145 HTHEILQEEKQDI
-157 LEEWNVVVDEFQVM
+157 EEWEVIVDEFQVM
-171 FYDCHFKATT
+171 FYDCHFKANT
-181 EYEFYKLLQV
+181 EYEFYKQLQS

-208 DKLDFFKVLTMYE
+208 DQLDFFKNMSMYE
-221 LEWPESMIEKPRVK
+221 LEWPRTMVEKPKVNMT
-235 IIKTSKSITQ
+235 KTSKNITK
-245 LCKGIIENY
+245 LCEGIIDKY
-254 RKGEGETTLVDG
+254 RNGKGETTLVDG
-266 KEIKAKE
+266 KEYRSKE
-273 AVFYINSVKDI
+273 AILYINSVKDI
-284 VKVIKTLNIKP
+284 VKVIKALKIKP

-308 IGKLKDLSKATGM
+308 ISKLKELSKAMGM

-331 GETHKMFTFCTSTVY
+331 GDSHKMFTFCTSTVY

-354 KAYSYIFANPK
+354 NAYTYIFANPK

-399 NTKASDMTEEAMN
+399 NTKASDMTEEAFN
-412 ESIKQKNE
+412 ESIRLKNE
-420 KTNRQIENFKS
+420 KTNRQIENFNS
-431 APHKEEFIDGLN
+431 APHKEDFIEGLN

-456 KDEKGNQVIEKNPLL
+456 KDENGNQVIEKNILI

-484 IYNNDLSMFTAL
+484 IFNNDFSMFTAL

-502 TKDIDSDDSE
+502 TKDTDSDDSE
-512 VKVLFQ
+512 VKAIFQ
-518 RWNEMKNFK
+518 KWNEMKSFK
-527 DRAVFYCEACKNTV
+527 DRAFFYCEACKDIPE
-541 VLDKCYFIPTKY
+541 VLDKCSFIPTKY
-553 KEYYEALGEE
+553 KEYHEALGEE
-563 GMENLEWR
+563 GMKELGWR

-591 IVEKLK
+591 IMEKLRA
-597 SNLEV
+597 NLEV
-602 GKFYTRSEVKELLC
+602 GKFYTKTYIKELLC
-616 NTFKELG
+616 NIFKELG

-637 DCEERSKR
+637 DCEEKSKR
-645 IEGKKVAGYQVISH
+645 MDGKKVVGYQVISH

-666 FKIITEVKNPIDY
+666 FKRITDVKNPIDY
-679 NLDDILDM
+679 NLDNILE
-687 IRTGK
+687 IIKTGTE
-692 QFDLK
+692 FDLK

-702 VRNAKDKDEKDE
+702 VRNAKDKDEKDSM
-714 KKKRIPAVIWNGT
+714 KIRIPAATVNGT
-727 FKSKN
+727 FESKN

-749 IPPENMQD
+749 IPEDEMQD
-757 FIDSLKKSPHVYAG
+757 FIDNLKKSPHVYAG
-771 FKTPS
+771 FRTSS

-788 LEPRY
+788 LEPLY

-802 NHYNCEVKDTS
+802 EYYNCEVKDTS

-831 NADAVPFHFVPS
+831 NPDAVPFHFVPS
-843 TSEPKTVVMKTETV
+843 TTVPKTVVMKTETV

-925 KSKAKEL
+925 KSKAKVV

-945 IRYAYSHNIYGCE
+945 IDYAYSHNIYGCE
-958 RRRYIRKKKD
+958 RRRYIRKKKN

>member
-1 MYYPSPPFPLLRS
+1 
-14 CIIRKNIMKKVII
+14 MKKTTI
-27 KVQERIKYLS
+27 KVPLGIKYISEFKDLYNN
-37 DIKGFLNVL
+37 IPTN
-46 PDKGH
+46 GH
-51 YIFNKKVCGCGAT
+51 YILNKKVCGCGAT

-83 LYNKYSQHLQDNYH
+83 LYNKYSQHLSDNFH

-123 DNLRDYV
+123 ENLRDYIKN
-130 RGGGT
+130 GGT
-135 KILTTYDSLK
+135 KILTTYDSIK
-145 HILEILKEQGEN
+145 HTHEILIELGEN
-157 LEEWNVVVDEFQVM
+157 LEEWEVTVDEFQIM

-181 EYEFYKLLQV
+181 EYEFYKHLQS

-208 DKLDFFKVLTMYE
+208 DQLDFFKSMTMYE
-221 LEWPESMIEKPRVK
+221 LEWPRTMVEKPKVNMT
-235 IIKTSKSITQ
+235 KTSKTITK
-245 LCKGIIENY
+245 LCEGIIDKY
-254 RKGEGETTLVDG
+254 RNGKGETTLVDG
-266 KEIKAKE
+266 KEYRSKE
-273 AVFYINSVKDI
+273 AILYINSVKDI
-284 VKVIKTLNIKP
+284 VKVIKNLNIKP

-308 IGKLKDLSKATGM
+308 IGKLKELSKAMNM

-331 GETHKMFTFCTSTVY
+331 GDTHKMFTFCTSTVY

-354 KAYSYIFANPK
+354 NAYTYIFANPK

-399 NTKASDMTEEAMN
+399 NTKASDMTEEAFN
-412 ESIKQKNE
+412 ESIRLKNE
-420 KTNRQIENFKS
+420 KTNRQIENFNS
-431 APHKEEFIDGLN
+431 APHKEEFIEGLN

-456 KDEKGNQVIEKNPLL
+456 KDENGNQVIEKNILI

-484 IYNNDLSMFTAL
+484 IFNNDFSMFTAL

-502 TKDIDSDDSE
+502 TKDTDSDDSE
-512 VKVLFQ
+512 VKAIF
-518 RWNEMKNFK
+518 REWNEMKSFK
-527 DRAVFYCEACKNTV
+527 DRAFFYCEACKDIPE
-541 VLDKCYFIPTKY
+541 VLDKCSFIPTKY
-553 KEYYEALGEE
+553 KEYHEALGEE
-563 GMENLEWR
+563 GMKELGWR

-591 IVEKLK
+591 IMERLRAKL
-597 SNLEV
+597 EI
-602 GKFYTRSEVKELLC
+602 GKFYTKTEIKELLC
-616 NTFKELG
+616 NIFKELE
-623 LKGKPSASDISFYI
+623 LKGKPSASDIFFYI
-637 DCEERSKR
+637 DCEEKSKR
-645 IEGKKVAGYQVISH
+645 MDGKKVVGYQVISH

-666 FKIITEVKNPIDY
+666 FKRITDVKNPIDY
-679 NLDDILDM
+679 NLDDILE
-687 IRTGK
+687 IIKTGTE
-692 QFDLK
+692 FDLK

-714 KKKRIPAVIWNGT
+714 KKKRIPAATVNGT
-727 FKSKN
+727 FESKN

-749 IPPENMQD
+749 IPEDEMQD
-757 FIDSLKKSPHVYAG
+757 FIDNLKKSPHVYAG
-771 FKTPS
+771 FRTSS

-788 LEPRY
+788 LEPLY

-802 NHYNCEVKDTS
+802 EYYNCEVKDTS

-925 KSKAKEL
+925 KSKAKAV

-958 RRRYIRKKKD
+958 RRRYIRKKKN

>member
-1 MYYPSPPFPLLRS
+1 
-14 CIIRKNIMKKVII
+14 MKKITI
-27 KVQERIKYLS
+27 KVPLGIKYISEFKDLYNN
-37 DIKGFLNVL
+37 IPTN
-46 PDKGH
+46 GH
-51 YIFNKKVCGCGAT
+51 YILNKKVCGCGAT

-83 LYNKYSQHLQDNYH
+83 LYNKYSQHLSDNFH

-123 DNLRDYV
+123 ENLRDYIKN
-130 RGGGT
+130 GGT
-135 KILTTYDSLK
+135 KILTTYDSIK
-145 HILEILKEQGEN
+145 HIREILIELGEN
-157 LEEWNVVVDEFQVM
+157 LEEWEVTVDEFQVM

-181 EYEFYKLLQV
+181 EYEFYKHLQG

-208 DKLDFFKVLTMYE
+208 DQLDFFKSMTMYE
-221 LEWPESMIEKPRVK
+221 LEWPRTMVEKPKVNMT
-235 IIKTSKSITQ
+235 KTSKNITK
-245 LCKGIIENY
+245 LCEGIIDKY
-254 RKGEGETTLVDG
+254 RNGKGETTLVDG
-266 KEIKAKE
+266 KEYRSKE
-273 AVFYINSVKDI
+273 AILYINSVKDI
-284 VKVIKTLNIKP
+284 VKVIKALKIKP

-308 IGKLKDLSKATGM
+308 ISKLKELSKAMGM

-331 GETHKMFTFCTSTVY
+331 GDTHKMFTFCTSTVY

-354 KAYSYIFANPK
+354 NAYTYIFANPK

-399 NTKASDMTEEAMN
+399 NTKASDMTEEAFN
-412 ESIKQKNE
+412 ESIRLKNE
-420 KTNRQIENFKS
+420 KTNRQIENFNS
-431 APHKEEFIDGLN
+431 APHKEDFIEGLN

-456 KDEKGNQVIEKNPLL
+456 KDEKGNQVIEKNTLI
-471 ELADRR
+471 ELAERR

-484 IYNNDLSMFTAL
+484 IFNNDLSMFTAL

-502 TKDIDSDDSE
+502 TKDTDSDDSE
-512 VKVLFQ
+512 VKVMFQ
-518 RWNEMKNFK
+518 KWNEMKSFK
-527 DRAVFYCEACKNTV
+527 DRAFFYCEACKDIPE
-541 VLDKCYFIPTKY
+541 VLDKCSFIPTKY
-553 KEYYEALGEE
+553 KEYHEALGEE
-563 GMENLEWR
+563 GMKELGWR

-591 IVEKLK
+591 IMERLRAKL
-597 SNLEV
+597 EI
-602 GKFYTRSEVKELLC
+602 GKFYTKTEIKELLC
-616 NTFKELG
+616 NIFKELE

-637 DCEERSKR
+637 DCEEKSKR
-645 IEGKKVAGYQVISH
+645 MDGKKVVGYQVISH

-666 FKIITEVKNPIDY
+666 FKRITDVKNPIDY
-679 NLDDILDM
+679 NLDDILE
-687 IRTGK
+687 IIKTGTE
-692 QFDLK
+692 FDLK

-714 KKKRIPAVIWNGT
+714 KKKRIPAATVNGT
-727 FKSKN
+727 FESKN

-749 IPPENMQD
+749 IPEDEMQD
-757 FIDSLKKSPHVYAG
+757 FIDNLKKSPHVYAG
-771 FKTPS
+771 FRTSS

-788 LEPRY
+788 LEPLY

-802 NHYNCEVKDTS
+802 EYYNCEVKDTS

-831 NADAVPFHFVPS
+831 NPDAEPFHFVPS
-843 TSEPKTVVMKTETV
+843 TSEPKAVAMKTETV

-925 KSKAKEL
+925 KNKAKAV

>member
-1 MYYPSPPFPLLRS
+1 
-14 CIIRKNIMKKVII
+14 MKKTTI
-27 KVQERIKYLS
+27 KVPLGIKYISEFKDLYNN
-37 DIKGFLNVL
+37 IPTN
-46 PDKGH
+46 GH
-51 YIFNKKVCGCGAT
+51 YILNKKVCGCGAT

-83 LYNKYSQHLQDNYH
+83 LYNKYSQHLSDNFH

-123 DNLRDYV
+123 ENLRDYIKN
-130 RGGGT
+130 GGT
-135 KILTTYDSLK
+135 KILTTYDSIK
-145 HILEILKEQGEN
+145 HIREILIELGEN
-157 LEEWNVVVDEFQVM
+157 LEEWEVIVDEFQVM

-181 EYEFYKLLQV
+181 EYEFYKHLQG

-208 DKLDFFKVLTMYE
+208 DQLDFFKSMTMYE
-221 LEWPESMIEKPRVK
+221 LEWPRTMVEKPKVNMT
-235 IIKTSKSITQ
+235 KTSKTITK
-245 LCKGIIENY
+245 LCEGIIDKY
-254 RKGEGETTLVDG
+254 RNGKGETTLVDG
-266 KEIKAKE
+266 KEYRSKE
-273 AVFYINSVKDI
+273 AILYINSVKDI

-308 IGKLKDLSKATGM
+308 IGKLKELSKEKGK

-331 GETHKMFTFCTSTVY
+331 GDTHKMFTFCTSTVY

-354 KAYSYIFANPK
+354 NAYTYIFANPK
-365 VESLT
+365 IESLT

-399 NTKASDMTEEAMN
+399 NTKKSDMTEEAFN
-412 ESIKQKNE
+412 ESIRLKNE
-420 KTNRQIENFKS
+420 KTNRQIENFNS
-431 APHKEEFIDGLN
+431 APHKEEFIEGLN

-456 KDEKGNQVIEKNPLL
+456 KDENGNQVIEKNILI

-484 IYNNDLSMFTAL
+484 IFNNDFSMFTAL

-502 TKDIDSDDSE
+502 TKDTDSDDSE
-512 VKVLFQ
+512 VKVIF
-518 RWNEMKNFK
+518 REWNEMKSFK
-527 DRAVFYCEACKNTV
+527 DRAFFYCEACKDIPE
-541 VLDKCYFIPTKY
+541 VLDKCSFIPTKY
-553 KEYYEALGEE
+553 KEYHEALGEE
-563 GMENLEWR
+563 GMKELGWR

-591 IVEKLK
+591 IMERLRAKL
-597 SNLEV
+597 EI
-602 GKFYTRSEVKELLC
+602 GKFYTKTEIKELLC
-616 NTFKELG
+616 NIFKELE

-637 DCEERSKR
+637 DCEEKSKR
-645 IEGKKVAGYQVISH
+645 MDGKKVVGYQVISH

-666 FKIITEVKNPIDY
+666 FKRITDVKNPIDY
-679 NLDDILDM
+679 NLDDILEI
-687 IRTGK
+687 IRTGTE
-692 QFDLK
+692 FDLK

-702 VRNAKDKDEKDE
+702 VRNAKDKDEKDSM
-714 KKKRIPAVIWNGT
+714 KIRIPAATVNGT
-727 FKSKN
+727 FESKN
-732 KNCLKVYSSYT
+732 KNCLLVYSSYT

-749 IPPENMQD
+749 IPEDEMQD
-757 FIDSLKKSPHVYAG
+757 FIDNLKKSPHVYAG
-771 FKTPS
+771 FRTSS

-788 LEPRY
+788 LEPLY

-802 NHYNCEVKDTS
+802 EYYNCEVKDTS

-831 NADAVPFHFVPS
+831 NPDAEPFHFVPS
-843 TSEPKTVVMKTETV
+843 TTVPKTVVMKTETV
-857 IKTDTGEE
+857 IKTETGEE

-925 KSKAKEL
+925 KNKAKEL

-945 IRYAYSHNIYGCE
+945 IDYAYSHNIYGCE

>member
-1 MYYPSPPFPLLRS
+1 
-14 CIIRKNIMKKVII
+14 MKKTTI
-27 KVQERIKYLS
+27 KVPLGIKYLS
-37 DIKGFLNVL
+37 EFKDLYNNIPTN
-46 PDKGH
+46 GH
-51 YIFNKKVCGCGAT
+51 YILNKKVCGCGAT
-64 ELYLGCDK
+64 ELYLSCDK

-83 LYNKYSQHLQDNYH
+83 LYNKYSQHLSDNFH

-123 DNLRDYV
+123 ENLRDYIKN
-130 RGGGT
+130 GGT
-135 KILTTYDSLK
+135 KILTTYDSIK
-145 HILEILKEQGEN
+145 HIREILIELGEN
-157 LEEWNVVVDEFQVM
+157 LEEWEVIVDEFQVM

-181 EYEFYKLLQV
+181 EYEFYKHLQS

-208 DKLDFFKVLTMYE
+208 DQLDFFKNMTMYE
-221 LEWPESMIEKPRVK
+221 LEWPRTMVEKPKVNMT
-235 IIKTSKSITQ
+235 KTSKNITK
-245 LCKGIIENY
+245 LCEGIIDKY
-254 RKGEGETTLVDG
+254 RNGKGETTLVDG
-266 KEIKAKE
+266 KEYRSKE
-273 AVFYINSVKDI
+273 AILYINSVKDI
-284 VKVIKTLNIKP
+284 VKVIKALKIKT
-295 EEVNIICSSTPEN
+295 EEVTIICSSTPEN
-308 IGKLKDLSKATGM
+308 ISKLKELSKAMGM

-331 GETHKMFTFCTSTVY
+331 GDTHKMFTFCTSTVY

-354 KAYSYIFANPK
+354 NAYTYIFANPK

-399 NTKASDMTEEAMN
+399 NTKASDMTEEAFN
-412 ESIKQKNE
+412 ESIRLKNE
-420 KTNRQIENFKS
+420 KTNRQIENFNS
-431 APHKEEFIDGLN
+431 APHKEDFIEGLN

-456 KDEKGNQVIEKNPLL
+456 KDEKGNQVIEKNTLI
-471 ELADRR
+471 ELAERR

-484 IYNNDLSMFTAL
+484 IFNNDLSMFTAL

-502 TKDIDSDDSE
+502 TKDTDSDDSE
-512 VKVLFQ
+512 VKVMFQ
-518 RWNEMKNFK
+518 KWNEMKSFK
-527 DRAVFYCEACKNTV
+527 DRAFFYCEACKDIPE
-541 VLDKCYFIPTKY
+541 VLDKCSFIPTKY
-553 KEYYEALGEE
+553 KEYHEALGEE
-563 GMENLEWR
+563 GMKELGWR

-591 IVEKLK
+591 IMERLRAKL
-597 SNLEV
+597 EI
-602 GKFYTRSEVKELLC
+602 GKFYTKTEIKELLC
-616 NTFKELG
+616 NIFKELG

-637 DCEERSKR
+637 DCEEKSKR
-645 IEGKKVAGYQVISH
+645 MNGKKVVGYQVISH

-666 FKIITEVKNPIDY
+666 FKRITDVKNPINY
-679 NLDDILDM
+679 NLDDILEM
-687 IRTGK
+687 IRTGTE
-692 QFDLK
+692 FDLK

-702 VRNAKDKDEKDE
+702 VRNAKDKDEKDSM
-714 KKKRIPAVIWNGT
+714 KIRIPAVTVNGI
-727 FKSKN
+727 FESKN
-732 KNCLKVYSSYT
+732 KNCLLVYSSYT

-788 LEPRY
+788 LEPLY

-802 NHYNCEVKDTS
+802 EYYNCEVKDTS

-831 NADAVPFHFVPS
+831 NPDAEPFHFIPS

-857 IKTDTGEE
+857 IKTETGEE

>member
-1 MYYPSPPFPLLRS
+1 
-14 CIIRKNIMKKVII
+14 MKKTTI
-27 KVQERIKYLS
+27 KVPLGIKYLS
-37 DIKGFLNVL
+37 EFKDLYNNIPTN
-46 PDKGH
+46 GH
-51 YIFNKKVCGCGAT
+51 YILNKKVCGCGAT

-83 LYNKYSQHLQDNYH
+83 LYNKYSQHLSDNFH

-123 DNLRDYV
+123 DNLRDYIKN
-130 RGGGT
+130 GGT
-135 KILTTYDSLK
+135 KILTTYDSIK
-145 HILEILKEQGEN
+145 HTHEILIELGEN
-157 LEEWNVVVDEFQVM
+157 LEEWEVIVDEFQVM
-171 FYDCHFKATT
+171 FYDCHFKANT
-181 EYEFYKLLQV
+181 EYEFYKQLQS

-208 DKLDFFKVLTMYE
+208 DQLDFFKNMSMYE
-221 LEWPESMIEKPRVK
+221 LEWPRTMIEKPKVNMT
-235 IIKTSKSITQ
+235 KTSKNITK
-245 LCKGIIENY
+245 LCEGIIDKY
-254 RKGEGETTLVDG
+254 RNGKGETTLVAG
-266 KEIKAKE
+266 KEYRSKE
-273 AVFYINSVKDI
+273 AILYINSVKDI

-308 IGKLKDLSKATGM
+308 ISKLKELSKAIGM

-331 GETHKMFTFCTSTVY
+331 GDTHKMFTFCTSTVY

-354 KAYSYIFANPK
+354 NAYTYIFANPK
-365 VESLT
+365 IESLT

-399 NTKASDMTEEAMN
+399 NTKASDMTEEAFN
-412 ESIKQKNE
+412 ESIRLKNE
-420 KTNRQIENFKS
+420 KTNRQIENFNS
-431 APHKEEFIDGLN
+431 APHKEEFIEGLN

-456 KDEKGNQVIEKNPLL
+456 KDEKGNQVIEKNTLI
-471 ELADRR
+471 ELAERR

-484 IYNNDLSMFTAL
+484 IFNNDLSMFTAL

-502 TKDIDSDDSE
+502 TKNTDSDDSE
-512 VKVLFQ
+512 VKAIFQ
-518 RWNEMKNFK
+518 KWNEMKSFK
-527 DRAVFYCEACKNTV
+527 DRAFFYCEACKDIPE
-541 VLDKCYFIPTKY
+541 VLDKCSFIPTKY
-553 KEYYEALGEE
+553 KEYHEALGEE
-563 GMENLEWR
+563 GMKELGWR

-591 IVEKLK
+591 IMEKLRA
-597 SNLEV
+597 NLEV
-602 GKFYTRSEVKELLC
+602 GKFYTKTEIKELLC
-616 NTFKELG
+616 NIFKELE

-637 DCEERSKR
+637 DCEEKSKR
-645 IEGKKVAGYQVISH
+645 MDGKKVVGYQVISH

-666 FKIITEVKNPIDY
+666 FKRITDVKNPIDY
-679 NLDDILDM
+679 NLDDILE
-687 IRTGK
+687 IIKTGTE
-692 QFDLK
+692 FDLK

-714 KKKRIPAVIWNGT
+714 KKKRIPAATVNGT
-727 FKSKN
+727 FESKN

-749 IPPENMQD
+749 IPEDEMQD
-757 FIDSLKKSPHVYAG
+757 FIDNLKKSPHVYAG
-771 FKTPS
+771 FRTSS

-788 LEPRY
+788 LEPLY

-802 NHYNCEVKDTS
+802 EYYNCEVKDTS

-843 TSEPKTVVMKTETV
+843 TSEPKTIVMKTETV

-925 KSKAKEL
+925 KSKAKAV

>member
-1 MYYPSPPFPLLRS
+1 
-14 CIIRKNIMKKVII
+14 MKKTTI
-27 KVQERIKYLS
+27 KVPLGIKYLS
-37 DIKGFLNVL
+37 EFKDLYNNIPTN
-46 PDKGH
+46 GH
-51 YIFNKKVCGCGAT
+51 YILNKKVCGCGAT

-83 LYNKYSQHLQDNYH
+83 LYNKYSQHLSDNFH

-123 DNLRDYV
+123 DNLRDYIKN
-130 RGGGT
+130 GGT
-135 KILTTYDSLK
+135 KILTTYDSIK
-145 HILEILKEQGEN
+145 HIREILIELGEN
-157 LEEWNVVVDEFQVM
+157 LEEWEVIVDEFQVM

-181 EYEFYKLLQV
+181 EYEFYKHLQG

-208 DKLDFFKVLTMYE
+208 DQLDFFKSMTMYE
-221 LEWPESMIEKPRVK
+221 LEWPRTMVEKPKVNMT
-235 IIKTSKSITQ
+235 KTSKNITK
-245 LCKGIIENY
+245 LCEGIIDKY
-254 RKGEGETTLVDG
+254 RNGKGETTLVDG
-266 KEIKAKE
+266 KEYRSKE
-273 AVFYINSVKDI
+273 AILYINSVKDI
-284 VKVIKTLNIKP
+284 VKVIKTLNINP

-308 IGKLKDLSKATGM
+308 ISKLKELSKAVGM

-331 GETHKMFTFCTSTVY
+331 GDTHKMFTFCTSTVY

-354 KAYSYIFANPK
+354 NAYTYIFANPK

-399 NTKASDMTEEAMN
+399 NTKASDMTEEAFN
-412 ESIKQKNE
+412 ESIRLKNE
-420 KTNRQIENFKS
+420 KTNRQIENFNS
-431 APHKEEFIDGLN
+431 APHKEEFIEGLN

-456 KDEKGNQVIEKNPLL
+456 KDKNGNQVIEKNILI

-484 IYNNDLSMFTAL
+484 IFNNDFSMFTAL

-502 TKDIDSDDSE
+502 TKDTDSDDSE
-512 VKVLFQ
+512 VKAIF
-518 RWNEMKNFK
+518 REWNEMKSFK
-527 DRAVFYCEACKNTV
+527 DRAFFYCEACKDIPE
-541 VLDKCYFIPTKY
+541 VLDKCSFIPTKY
-553 KEYYEALGEE
+553 KEYHEALGEE
-563 GMENLEWR
+563 GMKELGWR

-591 IVEKLK
+591 IMERLRAKL
-597 SNLEV
+597 EI
-602 GKFYTRSEVKELLC
+602 GKFYTKTEIKELLC
-616 NTFKELG
+616 NIFKELE

-637 DCEERSKR
+637 DCEEKSKR
-645 IEGKKVAGYQVISH
+645 MDGKKVVGYQVISH

-666 FKIITEVKNPIDY
+666 FKRITDVKNPIDY
-679 NLDDILDM
+679 NLDDILEI
-687 IRTGK
+687 IRTGTE
-692 QFDLK
+692 FDLK

-702 VRNAKDKDEKDE
+702 VRNAKDKDEKDSM
-714 KKKRIPAVIWNGT
+714 KIRIPAATVNGT
-727 FKSKN
+727 FESKN
-732 KNCLKVYSSYT
+732 KNCLLVYSSYT

-749 IPPENMQD
+749 IPEDEMQD

-771 FKTPS
+771 FRTSS

-788 LEPRY
+788 LEPLY

-802 NHYNCEVKDTS
+802 EYYNCEVKDTS

-831 NADAVPFHFVPS
+831 NPDAEPFHFVPS
-843 TSEPKTVVMKTETV
+843 TTVPKTVVMKTETV

-925 KSKAKEL
+925 KNKAKEL

-958 RRRYIRKKKD
+958 RRRYIRKKKN

>member
-1 MYYPSPPFPLLRS
+1 
-14 CIIRKNIMKKVII
+14 MKKTTI
-27 KVQERIKYLS
+27 KVPLGIKYLS
-37 DIKGFLNVL
+37 EFKDLYNNIPTN
-46 PDKGH
+46 GH
-51 YIFNKKVCGCGAT
+51 YILNKKVCGCGAT

-83 LYNKYSQHLQDNYH
+83 LYNKYSQHLSDNFH

-123 DNLRDYV
+123 ENLRDYIKN
-130 RGGGT
+130 GGT
-135 KILTTYDSLK
+135 KILTTYDSIK
-145 HILEILKEQGEN
+145 HIREILIELGEN
-157 LEEWNVVVDEFQVM
+157 LEEWEVTVDEFQVM

-181 EYEFYKLLQV
+181 EYEFYKHLQG

-208 DKLDFFKVLTMYE
+208 DQLDFFKSMTMYE
-221 LEWPESMIEKPRVK
+221 LEWPRTMVEKPKVNMT
-235 IIKTSKSITQ
+235 KTSKNITK
-245 LCKGIIENY
+245 LCEGIIDKY
-254 RKGEGETTLVDG
+254 RNGKGETTLVDG
-266 KEIKAKE
+266 KEYRSKE
-273 AVFYINSVKDI
+273 AILYINSVKDI
-284 VKVIKTLNIKP
+284 VKVIKALKIKP

-308 IGKLKDLSKATGM
+308 ISKLKELSKAMGM

-331 GETHKMFTFCTSTVY
+331 GDTHKMFTFCTSTVY

-354 KAYSYIFANPK
+354 NAYTYIFANPK

-399 NTKASDMTEEAMN
+399 NTKASDMTEEAFN
-412 ESIKQKNE
+412 ESIRLKNE
-420 KTNRQIENFKS
+420 KTNRQIENFNS
-431 APHKEEFIDGLN
+431 APHKEDFIEGLN

-456 KDEKGNQVIEKNPLL
+456 KDEKGNQVIEKNTLI
-471 ELADRR
+471 ELAERR

-484 IYNNDLSMFTAL
+484 IFNNDLSMFTAL

-502 TKDIDSDDSE
+502 TKDTDSDDSE
-512 VKVLFQ
+512 VKVMFQ
-518 RWNEMKNFK
+518 KWNEMKSFK
-527 DRAVFYCEACKNTV
+527 DRAFFYCEACKDIPE
-541 VLDKCYFIPTKY
+541 VLDKCSFIPTKY
-553 KEYYEALGEE
+553 KEYHEALGEE
-563 GMENLEWR
+563 GMKELGWR

-577 AIAPIPFEQRPNDK
+577 AIAPIPYEQRPNDK
-591 IVEKLK
+591 IMERLRAKL
-597 SNLEV
+597 EI
-602 GKFYTRSEVKELLC
+602 GKFYTKTEIKELLC
-616 NTFKELG
+616 NIFKELE

-637 DCEERSKR
+637 DCEEKSKR
-645 IEGKKVAGYQVISH
+645 MDGKKVVGYQVISH

-666 FKIITEVKNPIDY
+666 FKRITDVKNPIDY
-679 NLDDILDM
+679 NLDDILE
-687 IRTGK
+687 IIKTGTE
-692 QFDLK
+692 FDLK

-714 KKKRIPAVIWNGT
+714 KKKRIPAATVNGT
-727 FKSKN
+727 FESKN

-749 IPPENMQD
+749 IPEDEMQD
-757 FIDSLKKSPHVYAG
+757 FIDNLKKSPHVYAG
-771 FKTPS
+771 FRTSS

-788 LEPRY
+788 LEPLY

-802 NHYNCEVKDTS
+802 EYYNCEVKDTS

-831 NADAVPFHFVPS
+831 NPDAVPFHFVPS
-843 TSEPKTVVMKTETV
+843 TTVPKTVVMKTETV

-925 KSKAKEL
+925 KSKAKAV

-945 IRYAYSHNIYGCE
+945 IDYAYSHNIYGCE
-958 RRRYIRKKKD
+958 RRRYIRKKKN

>member
-1 MYYPSPPFPLLRS
+1 
-14 CIIRKNIMKKVII
+14 MKKITI
-27 KVQERIKYLS
+27 KVPLGIKYISEFKDLYNN
-37 DIKGFLNVL
+37 IPTN
-46 PDKGH
+46 GH
-51 YIFNKKVCGCGAT
+51 YILNKKVCGCGAT

-83 LYNKYSQHLQDNYH
+83 LYNKYSQHLSDNFH

-123 DNLRDYV
+123 ENLRDYIKN
-130 RGGGT
+130 GGT
-135 KILTTYDSLK
+135 KILTTYDSIK
-145 HILEILKEQGEN
+145 HIHEILIELGEN
-157 LEEWNVVVDEFQVM
+157 LEEWEVIVDEFQIM

-181 EYEFYKLLQV
+181 EYEFYKHLQS

-208 DKLDFFKVLTMYE
+208 DQLDFFKNMTMYE
-221 LEWPESMIEKPRVK
+221 LEWPRTMIEKPKVNMT
-235 IIKTSKSITQ
+235 KTSKNITK
-245 LCKGIIENY
+245 LCEGIIDKY
-254 RKGEGETTLVDG
+254 RNGKGETTLVDG
-266 KEIKAKE
+266 KEFRSKE
-273 AVFYINSVKDI
+273 AILYINSVKDI
-284 VKVIKTLNIKP
+284 VKVIKALKIKP

-308 IGKLKDLSKATGM
+308 ISKLKELSKAIGM

-331 GETHKMFTFCTSTVY
+331 GDSHKMFTFCTSTVY

-354 KAYSYIFANPK
+354 NAYTYIFANPK

-399 NTKASDMTEEAMN
+399 NTKASDMTEEAFN
-412 ESIKQKNE
+412 ESIRLKNE
-420 KTNRQIENFKS
+420 KTNRQIENFNS
-431 APHKEEFIDGLN
+431 APHKEEFIEGLN

-456 KDEKGNQVIEKNPLL
+456 KDENGNQVIEKNILI

-484 IYNNDLSMFTAL
+484 IFNNDFSMFTAL

-502 TKDIDSDDSE
+502 TKDTDSDDSE
-512 VKVLFQ
+512 VKAIF
-518 RWNEMKNFK
+518 REWNEMKSFK
-527 DRAVFYCEACKNTV
+527 DRAFFYCEACKDIPE
-541 VLDKCYFIPTKY
+541 VLDKCSFIPTKY

-563 GMENLEWR
+563 GMKELGWR

-591 IVEKLK
+591 IMERLRAKL
-597 SNLEV
+597 EI
-602 GKFYTRSEVKELLC
+602 GKFYTKTDIKELLC
-616 NTFKELG
+616 NIFKELG

-637 DCEERSKR
+637 DCEEKSKR
-645 IEGKKVAGYQVISH
+645 MDGKKVVGYQIISH

-666 FKIITEVKNPIDY
+666 FKRITDVKNPIDY
-679 NLDDILDM
+679 NLDDILEI
-687 IRTGK
+687 IRTGTE
-692 QFDLK
+692 FDLK

-702 VRNAKDKDEKDE
+702 VRNAKDKDEKDSM
-714 KKKRIPAVIWNGT
+714 KIRIPAATVNGT
-727 FKSKN
+727 FESKN
-732 KNCLKVYSSYT
+732 KNCLLVYSSYT

-749 IPPENMQD
+749 IPEDEMQD
-757 FIDSLKKSPHVYAG
+757 FIDNLRKSPHVYAG
-771 FKTPS
+771 FRTSS

-788 LEPRY
+788 LEPLY

-802 NHYNCEVKDTS
+802 EYYNCEVKDTS

-872 EASGF
+872 KASGF

-925 KSKAKEL
+925 KNKAKAV

>member
-1 MYYPSPPFPLLRS
+1 
-14 CIIRKNIMKKVII
+14 MKKITI
-27 KVQERIKYLS
+27 KVPLGIKYISEFKDLYNN
-37 DIKGFLNVL
+37 IPTN
-46 PDKGH
+46 GH
-51 YIFNKKVCGCGAT
+51 YILNKKVCGCGAT

-83 LYNKYSQHLQDNYH
+83 LYNKYSQHLSDNFH

-123 DNLRDYV
+123 ENLRDYIKN
-130 RGGGT
+130 GGT
-135 KILTTYDSLK
+135 KILTTYDSIK
-145 HILEILKEQGEN
+145 HIREILIELGEN
-157 LEEWNVVVDEFQVM
+157 LEEWEVTVDEFQVM

-181 EYEFYKLLQV
+181 EYEFYKHLQG

-208 DKLDFFKVLTMYE
+208 DQLDFFKSMTMYE
-221 LEWPESMIEKPRVK
+221 LEWPRTMVEKPKVNMT
-235 IIKTSKSITQ
+235 KTSKNITK
-245 LCKGIIENY
+245 LCEGIIDKY
-254 RKGEGETTLVDG
+254 RNGKGETTLVDG
-266 KEIKAKE
+266 KEYRSKE
-273 AVFYINSVKDI
+273 AILYINSVKDI
-284 VKVIKTLNIKP
+284 VKVIKALKIKP

-308 IGKLKDLSKATGM
+308 ISKLKELSKAMGM

-331 GETHKMFTFCTSTVY
+331 GDTHKMFTFCTSTVY

-354 KAYSYIFANPK
+354 NAYTYIFANPK

-399 NTKASDMTEEAMN
+399 NTKASDMTEEAFN
-412 ESIKQKNE
+412 ESIRLKNE
-420 KTNRQIENFKS
+420 KTNRQIENFNS
-431 APHKEEFIDGLN
+431 APHKEDFIEGLN

-456 KDEKGNQVIEKNPLL
+456 KDEKGNQVIEKNTLI
-471 ELADRR
+471 ELAERR

-484 IYNNDLSMFTAL
+484 IFNNNLSMFTAL

-502 TKDIDSDDSE
+502 TKDTDSDDSE
-512 VKVLFQ
+512 VKVMFQ
-518 RWNEMKNFK
+518 KWNEMKSFK
-527 DRAVFYCEACKNTV
+527 DRAFFYCEACKDIPE
-541 VLDKCYFIPTKY
+541 VLDKCSFIPTKY
-553 KEYYEALGEE
+553 KEYHEALGEE
-563 GMENLEWR
+563 GMKELGWR

-591 IVEKLK
+591 IMERLRAKL
-597 SNLEV
+597 EI
-602 GKFYTRSEVKELLC
+602 GKFYTKTEIKELLC
-616 NTFKELG
+616 NIFKELE

-637 DCEERSKR
+637 DCEEKSKR
-645 IEGKKVAGYQVISH
+645 MDGKKVVGYQVISH

-666 FKIITEVKNPIDY
+666 FKRITDVKNPIDY
-679 NLDDILDM
+679 NLDDILE
-687 IRTGK
+687 IIKTGTE
-692 QFDLK
+692 FDLK

-714 KKKRIPAVIWNGT
+714 KKKRIPAATVNGT
-727 FKSKN
+727 FESKN

-749 IPPENMQD
+749 IPEDEMQD
-757 FIDSLKKSPHVYAG
+757 FIDNLKKSPHVYAG
-771 FKTPS
+771 FRTSS

-788 LEPRY
+788 LEPLY
-793 HDDLYEQLL
+793 HDDLYELL
-802 NHYNCEVKDTS
+802 LEYYNCEVKDTS

-831 NADAVPFHFVPS
+831 NPDAVPFHFVPS
-843 TSEPKTVVMKTETV
+843 TTVPKTVVMKTETV

-925 KSKAKEL
+925 KSKAKAV

-945 IRYAYSHNIYGCE
+945 IDYAYSHNIYGCE
-958 RRRYIRKKKD
+958 RRRYIRKKKN

>member
-1 MYYPSPPFPLLRS
+1 
-14 CIIRKNIMKKVII
+14 MKKTTI
-27 KVQERIKYLS
+27 KVPLGIKYLS
-37 DIKGFLNVL
+37 EFKDLYNNIPTN
-46 PDKGH
+46 GH
-51 YIFNKKVCGCGAT
+51 YILNKKVCGCGAT
-64 ELYLGCDK
+64 ELYLSCDK

-83 LYNKYSQHLQDNYH
+83 LYNKYSQHLSDNFH

-123 DNLRDYV
+123 ENLRDYIKN
-130 RGGGT
+130 GGT
-135 KILTTYDSLK
+135 KILTTYDSIK
-145 HILEILKEQGEN
+145 HIREILIELGEN
-157 LEEWNVVVDEFQVM
+157 LEEWEVIVDEFQVM

-181 EYEFYKLLQV
+181 EYEFYKHLQS

-208 DKLDFFKVLTMYE
+208 DQLDFFKNMTMYE
-221 LEWPESMIEKPRVK
+221 LEWPRTMVEKPKVNMT
-235 IIKTSKSITQ
+235 KTSKNITK
-245 LCKGIIENY
+245 LCEGIIDKY
-254 RKGEGETTLVDG
+254 RNGKGETTLVDG
-266 KEIKAKE
+266 KEYRSKE
-273 AVFYINSVKDI
+273 AILYINSVKDI
-284 VKVIKTLNIKP
+284 VKVIKALKIKP

-308 IGKLKDLSKATGM
+308 ISKLKELSKAMGM

-331 GETHKMFTFCTSTVY
+331 GDTHKMFTFCTSTVY

-354 KAYSYIFANPK
+354 NAYTYIFANPK

-399 NTKASDMTEEAMN
+399 NTKASDMTEEAFN
-412 ESIKQKNE
+412 ESIRLKNE
-420 KTNRQIENFKS
+420 KTNRQIENFNS
-431 APHKEEFIDGLN
+431 APHKEEFIEGLN

-456 KDEKGNQVIEKNPLL
+456 KDKNGNQVIEKNILI

-484 IYNNDLSMFTAL
+484 IFNNDFSMFTAL

-502 TKDIDSDDSE
+502 TKDTDSDDSE
-512 VKVLFQ
+512 VKAIF
-518 RWNEMKNFK
+518 REWNEMKSFK
-527 DRAVFYCEACKNTV
+527 DRAFFYCEACKDIPE
-541 VLDKCYFIPTKY
+541 VLDKCSFIPTKY

-563 GMENLEWR
+563 GMKELGWR

-591 IVEKLK
+591 IMERLRAKL
-597 SNLEV
+597 EI
-602 GKFYTRSEVKELLC
+602 GKFYTKTEIKELLC
-616 NTFKELG
+616 NIFKELG

-637 DCEERSKR
+637 DCEEKSKR
-645 IEGKKVAGYQVISH
+645 MDGKKVVGYQVISY

-666 FKIITEVKNPIDY
+666 FKRITDVKNPIDY
-679 NLDDILDM
+679 NLDDILEI
-687 IRTGK
+687 IRTGTE
-692 QFDLK
+692 FDLK

-702 VRNAKDKDEKDE
+702 VRNAKDKDEKDSL
-714 KKKRIPAVIWNGT
+714 KIRIPAATWNGT
-727 FKSKN
+727 FENKN
-732 KNCLKVYSSYT
+732 KNCLLVYSSYT

-749 IPPENMQD
+749 IPEDEMSE
-757 FIDSLKKSPHVYAG
+757 FIDNLKKSPHVYAG
-771 FKTPS
+771 FRTSS

-788 LEPRY
+788 LEPLY

-802 NHYNCEVKDTS
+802 EYYNCEVKDTS

-831 NADAVPFHFVPS
+831 NPDAVPFHFVPS
-843 TSEPKTVVMKTETV
+843 TTVPKTVVMKTETV
-857 IKTDTGEE
+857 IKTEAGEE

-925 KSKAKEL
+925 KNKAKAV

-945 IRYAYSHNIYGCE
+945 IDYAYSHNIYGCE
-958 RRRYIRKKKD
+958 RRRYIRKKKN